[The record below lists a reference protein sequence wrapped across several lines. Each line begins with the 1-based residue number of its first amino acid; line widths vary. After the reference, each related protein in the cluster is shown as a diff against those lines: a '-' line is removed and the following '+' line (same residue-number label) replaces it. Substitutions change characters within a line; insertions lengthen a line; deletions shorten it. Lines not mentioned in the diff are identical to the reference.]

1 MDTFK
6 LFAQI
11 PILVIYGD
19 NLPET
24 DERPEMYEWTRR
36 LHLMRQWADMLN
48 DLGGDVTVVHLPEV
62 GLHGNTHFPMS
73 DLNNKDVAEIVCKWL
88 KEKELDK

>member
-1 MDTFK
+1 METFK
-6 LFAQI
+6 KFTRI

-24 DERPEMYEWTRR
+24 DERPELYEWTRR
-36 LHLMRQWADMLN
+36 LHLMGKWAKMLN

-73 DLNNKDVAEIVCKWL
+73 DLNNQEVAKLIYKWL
-88 KEKELDK
+88 HEKQLD